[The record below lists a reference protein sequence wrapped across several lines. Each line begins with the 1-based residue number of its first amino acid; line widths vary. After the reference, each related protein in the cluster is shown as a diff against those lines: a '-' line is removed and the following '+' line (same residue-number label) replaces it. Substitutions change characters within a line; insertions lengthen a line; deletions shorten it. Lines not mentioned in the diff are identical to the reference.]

1 MTYDTIPKYRNG
13 RTNQYG
19 NHPVE
24 ETLLKR
30 QNYSSACETI
40 WSFKEASI
48 SLYSRGSEDE
58 ERVTDSR
65 AEGGIYCQA
74 PCESGFSYQ
83 AICKIY
89 GRFYQRHCD
98 SSLGVISQKKGAWL
112 RNVILKDK
120 SICFIVLID
129 WLHERFRRPT
139 GFWFRRKSGLP
150 VRMWLN

>member
-1 MTYDTIPKYRNG
+1 MTYDKIPKCRNG

-30 QNYSSACETI
+30 QNYSSACGTI
-40 WSFKEASI
+40 WSFQEASI
-48 SLYSRGSEDE
+48 PLYSRGSEDK
-58 ERVTDSR
+58 ERVADSR

-83 AICKIY
+83 TICKIY
-89 GRFYQRHCD
+89 WRFYKRHCD
-98 SSLGVISQKKGAWL
+98 AGLGVISQKKGAWL

-120 SICFIVLID
+120 SKYFIVLID
-129 WLHERFRRPT
+129 WLHERFRKLI
-139 GFWFRRKSGLP
+139 GFWFLRKSGLP
-150 VRMWLN
+150 VRT